1 MVTSIVLELYNRLT
15 IIDNRHKS
23 HDTIRD
29 KTIRI
34 NENSMLYY
42 FSVTIDDFMILFGV
56 TQTIHRKT
64 APVIQMYNR
73 KLPQSGIFSTLDMR
87 YRSLF
92 F

>member
-42 FSVTIDDFMILFGV
+42 FSVTIDDFMIFVWRYTNLSL
-56 TQTIHRKT
+56 IH
-64 APVIQMYNR
+64 I
-73 KLPQSGIFSTLDMR
+73 
-87 YRSLF
+87 
-92 F
+92 